1 VQGVVKLQN
10 TLQPRI
16 DGEKNAKVP
25 QLMRGEEQI
34 ETEGRA
40 LLGFKKPFRE
50 TAGPEKEPDAI
61 GQKHAKEVVKEDAP
75 DMGRDE
81 QAPMQGRHES
91 KADKEGEGQGAEEG
105 LAGAMRVGE
114 GGAPQAKEEEEEG
127 EGLVEALPAREAYE
141 GVVDPR
147 HVRTPAGGK
156 GEKEGGRD
164 KGRKQELSQVGTLSP
179 VLVHFPP
186 TLLPLSSSLLS
197 SLPPFLPLSAY
208 QIKSAIPTKSMRNK
222 NLNALSC
229 HRN

>member
-1 VQGVVKLQN
+1 MELQN

-40 LLGFKKPFRE
+40 LLGFKKPFGE
-50 TAGPEKEPDAI
+50 TAGPEKEPDAV

-75 DMGRDE
+75 DMCRDE
-81 QAPMQGRHES
+81 QAPMQGGHES

-127 EGLVEALPAREAYE
+127 EDLVEALPAREADE

-156 GEKEGGRD
+156 GEKEGGRE
-164 KGRKQELSQVGTLSP
+164 KTRA
-179 VLVHFPP
+179 
-186 TLLPLSSSLLS
+186 LSSWCAFPYLFTFLPPFYP
-197 SLPPFLPLSAY
+197 SLPPSFPPSLPSSLFPLTRSKVLYRLSPCATR
-208 QIKSAIPTKSMRNK
+208 P
-222 NLNALSC
+222 
-229 HRN
+229 